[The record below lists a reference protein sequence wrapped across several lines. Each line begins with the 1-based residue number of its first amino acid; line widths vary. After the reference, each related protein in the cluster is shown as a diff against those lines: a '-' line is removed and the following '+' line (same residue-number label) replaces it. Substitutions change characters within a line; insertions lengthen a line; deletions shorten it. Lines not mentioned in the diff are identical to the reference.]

1 MVYCQPLIGLDGTHL
16 KHKYRGILL
25 AATSVDGNGSLFSIA
40 YAIVD
45 QKNDDN
51 WLWFLQ
57 LLRDIIIA
65 NAPQLINNGELVFLS
80 DRQKGLLDGVAAVFP
95 NNPHGYCMRHLED
108 NFHKQFKNTDLKALL
123 WRAARAISKETYD
136 KALED
141 MKTINVKAVD

>member
-1 MVYCQPLIGLDGTHL
+1 M

-25 AATSVDGNGSLFSIA
+25 AATSVDGNGSLFPIA
-40 YAIVD
+40 HAIVD
-45 QKNDDN
+45 QENDDN

-65 NAPQLINNGELVFLS
+65 NAPQLINNGKLVFLS

-95 NNPHGYCMRHLED
+95 NNPHGYCMWHLED

-123 WRAARAISKETYD
+123 WRAA
-136 KALED
+136 
-141 MKTINVKAVD
+141 